1 MNVPKTKGSSL
12 VSVKALNRL
21 QIRRAIYYN
30 APLTRQQIA
39 DELGVSLPTV
49 TTSIAK
55 MLAEGLLMEYDGEGA
70 SPLGGRKPQ
79 LVDFQPDAYY
89 AAGLEFGPYGTRAC
103 VTDLRGTVRCR
114 KELAAPG
121 KNYDKML
128 TELGEQLRELLSWAA
143 VPRERLLGLGVGISG
158 FVDGQRGMVRTGLYA
173 SWADRPLAA
182 DLQARTGLP
191 TWIDNNVRMRTF
203 WRELFSRRDIPSNFV
218 YLFVAKGIA
227 CPLMLKNDIVAGKQ
241 AAAGEL
247 GHTTILPGGPVCP
260 VCGRRGCL
268 EAIASE
274 TAILERVQQAL
285 GKKEYPHIRQVLDA
299 QRAGEPTVCG
309 ILREAVYYLGLSV
322 ANIFNFLSPGLV
334 CIDGLLFGNPA
345 NQQELARVIREN
357 LFGLAPEEAR
367 IEFLPHDPYTGAYG
381 AAACVVRKS
390 LLS

>member
-1 MNVPKTKGSSL
+1 MPKTKGSSL
-12 VSVKALNRL
+12 ISVKALNRL

-30 APLTRQQIA
+30 APVTRQQIA

-49 TTSIAK
+49 TTSIAR
-55 MLAEGLLMEYDGEGA
+55 MLAEGLLLEYDGEGA

-79 LVDFQPDAYY
+79 LVDFRADAGY

-103 VTDLRGTVRCR
+103 VTDLRGAVLCR

-121 KNYDKML
+121 KNYEKML
-128 TELGEQLRELLSWAA
+128 AELGDQLQELLDRAA
-143 VPRERLLGLGVGISG
+143 VPREKLLGLGVGIPG
-158 FVDGQRGMVRTGLYA
+158 FVDARKGMVRTGLYA
-173 SWADRPLAA
+173 SWSDRPLAA

-203 WRELFSRRDIPSNFV
+203 WRELFVRQGVPSSFV

-260 VCGRRGCL
+260 VCGRAGCL
-268 EAIASE
+268 EAISSE
-274 TAILERVQQAL
+274 TAILNKVQQAL
-285 GKKEYPHIRQVLDA
+285 GKREYPHIRQVLEA
-299 QRAGEPTVCG
+299 QRAGEPTVCE
-309 ILREAVYYLGLSV
+309 ILREAVYYLGLAV

-334 CIDGLLFGNPA
+334 CIDGLLFGNPE
-345 NQQELARVIREN
+345 NQRQLAQVIREN

-381 AAACVVRKS
+381 AAACVVRKN